1 MARSKSLK
9 ETFAANKNDEE
20 KLRKLFESTDAGQ
33 IAEVI
38 NETAG
43 ESLGY
48 TLWSKLIA
56 FLKDEDKLF
65 DVVKEV
71 RSLNNCKHR
80 FFNFYIF
87 LGPSKTKSR

>member
-1 MARSKSLK
+1 MARSKSLR
-9 ETFAANKNDEE
+9 ETFVANKNDEE
-20 KLRKLFESTDAGQ
+20 KLKKLFERTDAGE

-43 ESLGY
+43 ESFGY

-71 RSLNNCKHR
+71 RSLNN
-80 FFNFYIF
+80 
-87 LGPSKTKSR
+87 